1 MANDCCGEMKVVS
14 RKRSA
19 IKRFSRIMQYK
30 DKEYYLYRVFQFDEC
45 WNGKELSK
53 YGNKRGLWVAHFGFD
68 VAWSS
73 HEWFH
78 GTEDFNNRLTRRDKL
93 GRLRK
98 LKAHYSNIPVIAK
111 ALGIGVELFS
121 TEPGCCFAEHAVC
134 DAQGNFSYE
143 TENYE
148 HVYPEDKNG
157 DPDWEAEPTEVNGFG
172 EAFMDF
178 ASAEEIY
185 EGTAIS

>member
-19 IKRFSRIMQYK
+19 IKRFARIMQYK
-30 DKEYYLYRVFQFDEC
+30 DKEYFLYRVFQFEEC
-45 WNGKELSK
+45 WSGKELSK
-53 YGNKRGLWVAHFGFD
+53 YGNKRGLWVAYFGFD

-78 GTEDFNNRLTRRDKL
+78 GTEDFNDRLTRRDKL

-134 DAQGNFSYE
+134 DAQGNFFYE

-148 HVYPEDKNG
+148 HVYPEDENG
-157 DPDWEAEPTEVNGFG
+157 NPDWEAEPKEVNGFG
-172 EAFMDF
+172 EAFMYF

-185 EGTAIS
+185 EGMVIE